1 MLVKKTITEMPAP
14 MNAME
19 HYLSQILIRLDE
31 MNEARKPVVTT
42 IVPEKTENKGG
53 EKINE
58 PRPTRSKSKK

>member
-1 MLVKKTITEMPAP
+1 MFSKKPINELPTP

-31 MNEARKPVVTT
+31 LCEVNNNVIPTA
-42 IVPEKTENKGG
+42 VPEKTITKGG

-58 PRPTRSKSKK
+58 PKPISIKSKK